1 MADDTYL
8 TVARLSEGVYKEKM
22 SKFISSA
29 VPVSTLDEVK
39 EALAR
44 YQKEYYDARHVCWAY
59 MLGAARTEFRA
70 NDNGEPSGTAGKP
83 ILGQINSFGLTNVL
97 IVVVRYFG
105 GIKLGT
111 SGLIEAYR
119 AAAAEAIRA
128 NEIIECLVEDDVRIF
143 FEYPFMND
151 VMRIVKEENVAIIS
165 QYFDLDCDMTLRQRR
180 TMLPRLR
187 ERLSKVESLRF
198 PE

>member
-8 TVARLSEGVYKEKM
+8 TVARLSEGLYKEKM
-22 SKFISSA
+22 SKFISFA
-29 VPVSTLDEVK
+29 VPVSTLDEAK
-39 EALAR
+39 EAIAR

-59 MLGAARTEFRA
+59 MLGAARTEYRV

-119 AAAAEAIRA
+119 AAAADAIRA
-128 NEIIECLVEDDVRIF
+128 IEIVECLVEEDVRIF

-151 VMRIVKEENVAIIS
+151 VMRIVKEENATIIS

>member
-8 TVARLSEGVYKEKM
+8 TVARLSEGLYKEKM
-22 SKFISSA
+22 SKFISFA

-151 VMRIVKEENVAIIS
+151 VMRIVKEENATIIS